1 MKTKMKIILSIL
13 VLSAFATMFFL
24 KSNKSRSTVAVLDFK
39 NSMWNGGKPG
49 LPIVIDRVGSN
60 IVVNVLTQCESFRVN
75 LRTSDGAILL
85 SKTQEIT
92 QNCINSKEVVI
103 PVQVQN
109 PENGYGYLIVDVE
122 LNSGAQLQGSQTI
135 SKSFA
140 YQGLSGRVISAK
152 PTSVDQK
159 GVRYHEFPSI
169 SAN

>member
-1 MKTKMKIILSIL
+1 MKTILSAL
-13 VLSAFATMFFL
+13 VLSTLAVIFFL
-24 KSNKSRSTVAVLDFK
+24 KPNNFKSTGAVLDFK

-49 LPIVIDRVGSN
+49 LPVLIDRVGSN
-60 IVVNVLTQCESFRVN
+60 VVVNVLTQCESFRVN

-85 SKTQEIT
+85 SKIQEIT
-92 QNCINSKEVVI
+92 QDCVSSKEIVI
-103 PVQVQN
+103 PIQVQN

-122 LNSGAQLQGSQTI
+122 LNSGAQQNI